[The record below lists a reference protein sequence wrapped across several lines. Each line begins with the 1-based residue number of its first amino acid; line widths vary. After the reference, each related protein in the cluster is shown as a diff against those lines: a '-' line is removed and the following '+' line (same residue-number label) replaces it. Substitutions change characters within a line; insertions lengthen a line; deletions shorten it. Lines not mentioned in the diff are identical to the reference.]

1 MSVST
6 ASAATPTANPGMHS
20 RSKRQKRNGMIL
32 AGVGLVFLLA
42 GPWFFYPG
50 FLMKAMC
57 FALFA
62 SAYNLIFGFGGL
74 LSFGHAAFF
83 GGSAYIAGHAA
94 KVWGFPPELMLLT
107 GLATGAGLGL
117 AFGVFAIRR
126 QGIYL
131 AMVTLALAQ
140 MVYFIALR
148 APFTGGEDGL
158 QGIPRGHLFGLI
170 DLSTTMNMY
179 YFLTFVFVLVIALIV
194 RIVNSPFGQLLRAVR
209 DNELRAVSLGYDANR
224 VKLLAF
230 VLSSALSGLAGAMK
244 ALVFQLVALSDVH
257 WMMSGEVVLMTLLG
271 GAGTLAG
278 PIVGAT
284 VIVTMQNYLAGLGSW
299 VIIIQGAIFVLCVL
313 LLRGGIVRGVSDL
326 WAVFSDRR

>member
-1 MSVST
+1 MSVSAAIPAT
-6 ASAATPTANPGMHS
+6 AAAKGKG
-20 RSKRQKRNGMIL
+20 RRRNGLIL
-32 AGVGLVFLLA
+32 AGLGILMLLA

-83 GGSAYIAGHAA
+83 GGSAYVAGHAA
-94 KVWGFPPELMLLT
+94 RAWGFPPELMLLT
-107 GLATGAGLGL
+107 GLVTGAGLGAL
-117 AFGVFAIRR
+117 FGVFAIRR

-158 QGIPRGHLFGLI
+158 QGIPRGQLFGLI
-170 DLSTTMNMY
+170 DLNNPTNMY
-179 YFLTFVFVLVIALIV
+179 YFLTLIFVLAMALIV

-209 DNELRAVSLGYDANR
+209 DNQLRAVSLGYDANR
-224 VKLLAF
+224 VKLMAF

-278 PIVGAT
+278 PTVGAT
-284 VIVTMQNYLAGLGSW
+284 VIVTMQNYLASFGSW
-299 VIIIQGAIFVLCVL
+299 VIMIQGAIFVLCVL
-313 LLRGGIVRGVSDL
+313 LLRGGIVRGLAGL
-326 WAVFSDRR
+326 WAMMRRGR

>member
-1 MSVST
+1 MSDLAATANSQAPT
-6 ASAATPTANPGMHS
+6 ASRKAG
-20 RSKRQKRNGMIL
+20 GIVL
-32 AGVGLVFLLA
+32 AGLGLLLLIT

-83 GGSAYIAGHAA
+83 GGGAYVAGHAA

-107 GLATGAGLGL
+107 GAVVGMLLGAL
-117 AFGVFAIRR
+117 FGVFAIRR

-131 AMVTLALAQ
+131 AMVTLAFAQ
-140 MVYFIALR
+140 MVYFLALR

-170 DLSTTMNMY
+170 DLNDMDTMY
-179 YFLTFVFVLVIALIV
+179 YFLATVFVLVVMLIV
-194 RIVNSPFGQLLRAVR
+194 RIVNSPFGQALKAVR
-209 DNELRAVSLGYDANR
+209 DNELRAASLGYDVNM
-224 VKLLAF
+224 VKLQAF
-230 VLSSALSGLAGAMK
+230 VLSAMLSGLAGAMK

-271 GAGTLAG
+271 GAGTLIG
-278 PIVGAT
+278 PIIGAT
-284 VIVTMQNYLAGLGSW
+284 AIVTMQNYLAGFGSW
-299 VIIIQGAIFVLCVL
+299 VMMIQGAIFVLCVL
-313 LLRGGIVRGVSDL
+313 LLRGGIARGLASL
-326 WAVFSDRR
+326 WALVRNR

>member
-1 MSVST
+1 MSDIT
-6 ASAATPTANPGMHS
+6 AAAPRAAAARRN
-20 RSKRQKRNGMIL
+20 RRNGLIL
-32 AGVGLVFLLA
+32 AGIGILFLA
-42 GPWFFYPG
+42 VGPWFLYPG

-57 FALFA
+57 FAIFA

-83 GGSAYIAGHAA
+83 GGAAYIAGHAA

-107 GLATGAGLGL
+107 GLAVGAGLGL
-117 AFGVFAIRR
+117 LFGLFAIRR

-140 MVYFIALR
+140 MIYFIALR

-158 QGIPRGHLFGLI
+158 QAIPRGTFLGLI
-170 DLSTTMNMY
+170 DLRDPGNMY
-179 YFLTFVFVLVIALIV
+179 YFLAVVFVLVVALIA
-194 RIVNSPFGQLLRAVR
+194 RIVRSPFGQLLRAVR
-209 DNELRAVSLGYDANR
+209 DNELRAASLGYDVNR

-230 VLSSALSGLAGAMK
+230 VLSSALSGLAGALK

-257 WMMSGEVVLMTLLG
+257 WTMSGEVVLMTLLG

-284 VIVTMQNYLAGLGSW
+284 VIVTMQNYLAGFGSW
-299 VIIIQGAIFVLCVL
+299 VMMIQGAIFVLCVL
-313 LLRGGIVRGVSDL
+313 LLRGGIVRGLASL
-326 WAVFSDRR
+326 WSLVRRR